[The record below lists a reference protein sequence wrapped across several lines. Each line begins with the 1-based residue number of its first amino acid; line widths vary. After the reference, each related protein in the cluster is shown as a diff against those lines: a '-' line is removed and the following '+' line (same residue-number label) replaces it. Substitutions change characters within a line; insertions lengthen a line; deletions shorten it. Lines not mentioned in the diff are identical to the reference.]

1 MKITFHGAA
10 RTVTGS
16 QHLIEVNGHS
26 ILLDCG
32 LFQGK
37 RKEAFELN
45 RQGTF
50 NGRTVDALVLSH
62 AHIDHSGSIP
72 CLVKNGFK
80 GDIFCTSATRDL
92 CAAMLMDS
100 AFIQERD
107 VEFVNRRRKRQ
118 GKKLFEPL
126 YAKKDVVSAMEYFIG
141 LSYNRKHQILPG
153 VDLTLIDAGHML
165 GSAHIIL
172 DIKDKDSGKDVRL
185 VFSGDIGRP
194 GIPIIRDPVPVTDGA
209 DVLIMEST
217 YGNRLHPPYP
227 DSEKKLER
235 IINETCQRGGM
246 VLIPAFAVGRT
257 QQIVYALHK
266 LFNKRAIPAVPIYVD
281 SPLATRVTDIFRL
294 HPETYDVDIRKFL
307 LQDDDNNPFG
317 FDSLQYTQSV
327 DESKKLNSLRE
338 PAIVI
343 SASGMMEGGRIL
355 HHLRNRIS
363 DSRNSILITGW
374 QAPNT
379 LGRRIVE
386 RQPVVRIY
394 GEEYSLKA
402 HVEVLTGFSGHADRE
417 GLLNFVRG
425 MRKKPRQTFL
435 VHGEGE
441 SLTELSKRLK
451 ADIGLERLDI
461 PEMHQTFAV

>member
-1 MKITFHGAA
+1 
-10 RTVTGS
+10 
-16 QHLIEVNGHS
+16 
-26 ILLDCG
+26 
-32 LFQGK
+32 
-37 RKEAFELN
+37 
-45 RQGTF
+45 
-50 NGRTVDALVLSH
+50 
-62 AHIDHSGSIP
+62 
-72 CLVKNGFK
+72 
-80 GDIFCTSATRDL
+80 
-92 CAAMLMDS
+92 
-100 AFIQERD
+100 
-107 VEFVNRRRKRQ
+107 
-118 GKKLFEPL
+118 
-126 YAKKDVVSAMEYFIG
+126 
-141 LSYNRKHQILPG
+141 
-153 VDLTLIDAGHML
+153 
-165 GSAHIIL
+165 
-172 DIKDKDSGKDVRL
+172 
-185 VFSGDIGRP
+185 
-194 GIPIIRDPVPVTDGA
+194 
-209 DVLIMEST
+209 
-217 YGNRLHPPYP
+217 
-227 DSEKKLER
+227 
-235 IINETCQRGGM
+235 M